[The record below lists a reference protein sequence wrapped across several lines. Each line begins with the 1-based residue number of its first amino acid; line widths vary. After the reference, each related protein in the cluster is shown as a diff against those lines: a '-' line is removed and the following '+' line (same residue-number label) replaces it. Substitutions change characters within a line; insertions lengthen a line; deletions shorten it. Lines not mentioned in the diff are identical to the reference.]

1 MVLNIQPV
9 LVTTTVDKEEVA
21 QAIAKLVL
29 EKRLAACVQI
39 LPPITSLYWWQGE
52 IASDTEYLISMKSDR
67 KLFNLLNDTIG
78 AVHSYEVPEII
89 ATEIVEID
97 NDYAAW
103 MKKELS
109 YEQ

>member
-1 MVLNIQPV
+1 MVQQIQPV
-9 LVTTTVDKEEVA
+9 MVTTTVDKEEVA
-21 QAIAKLVL
+21 LAIAKLVL

-39 LPPITSLYWWQGE
+39 LPPVTSLYWWDGE
-52 IASDTEYLISMKSDR
+52 IASDREYLLSMKSDR
-67 KLFNLLNDTIG
+67 HLFNHLNESIR

-97 NDYAAW
+97 KDYSAW
-103 MKKELS
+103 MEKELN

>member
-1 MVLNIQPV
+1 MVHDTQPV
-9 LVTTTVDKEEVA
+9 IVTTSIDQEDVAIKLAEV
-21 QAIAKLVL
+21 VL

-39 LPPITSLYWWQGE
+39 LPPITSLYWWEGE
-52 IASDTEYLISMKSDR
+52 IASDKEYLVSMKSDR
-67 KLFNLLNDTIG
+67 NLFNHLIDSIR

-89 ATEIVEID
+89 ATQIVEID
-97 NDYAAW
+97 KDYSAW

>member
-1 MVLNIQPV
+1 MVQEIQPV
-9 LVTTTVDKEEVA
+9 MVTTTVDKEEDA
-21 QAIAKLVL
+21 QAIAKIVL

-39 LPPITSLYWWQGE
+39 LPPITSLYWWEGE
-52 IASDTEYLISMKSDR
+52 IASDKEYLVSIKSDR
-67 KLFNLLNDTIG
+67 NLFNHLIDSIR

-97 NDYAAW
+97 KDYSAW
-103 MKKELS
+103 MKKELN